1 MRYKTKRHAWISSRR
16 KGGIANKMNQKSTS
30 NSDPTQTY
38 QVRLTEDQ
46 QGDYMKISASSIEQA
61 AENYVCT
68 YCFVYP
74 PLRETFHVVVN
85 DTHRVT
91 VTVSISSAIDEP
103 IVLGK
108 RQQGGCEQ
116 EPLFSVI

>member
-1 MRYKTKRHAWISSRR
+1 
-16 KGGIANKMNQKSTS
+16 MNQKNTS
-30 NSDPTQTY
+30 SPAPTQTY
-38 QVRLTEDQ
+38 QVRLAEDQ
-46 QGDYMKISASSIEQA
+46 QSDCMNISASSVEQA

-108 RQQGGCEQ
+108 RQQGGFEQ
-116 EPLFSVI
+116 EPLFPVV